1 MNETEWM
8 DQARCRETD
17 PELFN
22 PDRGM
27 SNREAKRICAACEV
41 RDPCLTYALERDV
54 SGVWGGLSDKE
65 RRALR
70 KAA

>member
-1 MNETEWM
+1 MNPYEWM
-8 DQARCRETD
+8 DKALCRETD

-22 PDRGM
+22 PDRGG
-27 SNREAKRICAACEV
+27 STRAAKRVCAACEV
-41 RDPCLTYALERDV
+41 RQPCLSYALER
-54 SGVWGGLSDKE
+54 GLEGIWGGLSERE